1 MDILVSCS
9 SARVKKTSEKGTEQV
24 PRTAVDREARSAA
37 NEIARKVLT
46 CQMRACFIRC
56 YAMPRLRGEV
66 GKRTVIASSKVH
78 NYDWVGPAEVK
89 IQDEDELERRHRHS
103 HCT

>member
-1 MDILVSCS
+1 
-9 SARVKKTSEKGTEQV
+9 
-24 PRTAVDREARSAA
+24 
-37 NEIARKVLT
+37 
-46 CQMRACFIRC
+46 
-56 YAMPRLRGEV
+56 MPRPRGEV

-78 NYDWVGPAEVK
+78 NYHWVGPAEVK